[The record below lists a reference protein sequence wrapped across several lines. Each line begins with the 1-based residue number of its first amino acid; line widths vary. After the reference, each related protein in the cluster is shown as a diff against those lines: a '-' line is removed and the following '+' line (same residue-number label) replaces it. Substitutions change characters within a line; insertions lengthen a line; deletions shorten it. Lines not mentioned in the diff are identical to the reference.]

1 MTKTLYHYVHCP
13 FCVRVRLTAGL
24 LNVTYKSVVVAYD
37 NFETPVKLIGKKM
50 LPIME
55 IDGKK
60 IPESLDIM
68 EALDTNNFLNLKNLR
83 NSNHF
88 KDLEN
93 FLPVISNL
101 VHSLAMP
108 YWIYTQE
115 FSESSR
121 TYFIQQKEKKRGPFK
136 ELVKNRLQF
145 ETPLFE
151 MLSQL
156 ELNPFYKSTELTALD
171 ILLASQI
178 WGMYVVPEFQ
188 FPVKVHEYLQTVKK
202 KCQFNYHEDFW
213 K

>member
-37 NFETPVKLIGKKM
+37 DTETPVNLIGKKM

-55 IDGKK
+55 IEGKN
-60 IPESLDIM
+60 ISESLDIM
-68 EALDTNNFLNLKNLR
+68 DALDTNNFLNLKSLR
-83 NSNHF
+83 NSEDF
-88 KDLEN
+88 KELEN
-93 FLPVISNL
+93 FLPKISNL
-101 VHSLAMP
+101 IHSLAMP
-108 YWIYTQE
+108 YWVYTQE
-115 FSESSR
+115 FTESSR
-121 TYFIQQKEKKRGPFK
+121 IYFVKQKEAKRGPFK
-136 ELVKNRLQF
+136 ELVKNRSLF
-145 ETPLFE
+145 ETSLLE

-156 ELNPFYKSTELTALD
+156 ELKPFYKSTEFTALD

-188 FPVKVHEYLQTVKK
+188 FPPKVHEYLQSVKK